1 MQSSTLM
8 RASVAGDIIARGRL
22 RATVLGKTVWEEAV
36 LCAMERLEHQPDD
49 VSVAAHPIVSSPG

>member
-1 MQSSTLM
+1 M